1 MSQEVLPQEWRVQA
15 RRRELPLPRDGLYI
29 LNISYNQFHIIKVLA
44 ILQLLKDICVHEVL
58 RVLDDLHEQH
68 VRIVRVLAEVDQQGL
83 APMGGCRLAAGA
95 VLGF

>member
-1 MSQEVLPQEWRVQA
+1 MAGGGSLERHHRHHEPEF
-15 RRRELPLPRDGLYI
+15 LPLSHCGVGMGLQER
-29 LNISYNQFHIIKVLA
+29 LRHPLVLA
-44 ILQLLKDICVHEVL
+44 SLQLLKDICVHEVL

-83 APMGGCRLAAGA
+83 APMGGCRLATGA